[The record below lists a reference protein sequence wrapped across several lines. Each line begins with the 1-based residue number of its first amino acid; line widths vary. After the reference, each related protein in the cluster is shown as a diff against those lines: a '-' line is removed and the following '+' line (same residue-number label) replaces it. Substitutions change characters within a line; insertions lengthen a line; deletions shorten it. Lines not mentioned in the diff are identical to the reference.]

1 MYKCMLILLQGCKIM
16 FSDFIFL
23 FLVSDMNGMN
33 VSYYACYYL
42 ILEFLLL
49 FLRGLFFLLYLLK
62 EHNMHFESHFT
73 SGFPPSLMTPHL
85 Q

>member
-1 MYKCMLILLQGCKIM
+1 M

-23 FLVSDMNGMN
+23 FLLSDMNGMN

-62 EHNMHFESHFT
+62 EHNMYFESHFT
-73 SGFPPSLMTPHL
+73 TVVIPLL
-85 Q
+85 

>member
-1 MYKCMLILLQGCKIM
+1 MLILLQSCKIM

-49 FLRGLFFLLYLLK
+49 FLRGLLFLLYLLK
-62 EHNMHFESHFT
+62 EHNMYFESHFT
-73 SGFPPSLMTPHL
+73 TVVSPLL
-85 Q
+85 